1 MMKKEYSRPDLMTVE
16 LRTVDVLAASAA
28 EYRFIR
34 TGQETDAGSEKA
46 EWGDLWSR

>member
-1 MMKKEYSRPDLMTVE
+1 MGDNSLEKNNY
-16 LRTVDVLAASAA
+16 VLAASAA